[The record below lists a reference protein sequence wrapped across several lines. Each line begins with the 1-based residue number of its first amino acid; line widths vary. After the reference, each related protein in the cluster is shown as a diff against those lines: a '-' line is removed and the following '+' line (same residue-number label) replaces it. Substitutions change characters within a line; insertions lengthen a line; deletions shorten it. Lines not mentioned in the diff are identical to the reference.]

1 MSFYYEQINKNQNN
15 SHFQYKISNTQKKKS
30 PLHHLEK
37 LKYKTPKTNQLKKIE
52 NKLLISGDRFIP
64 LKNDRENYQNFLLKS
79 SKNNLN
85 SLINDSDS
93 FSSYP
98 KKIKET
104 LNYSNMILNSL
115 LIKCEDYSINK
126 TNNSINNSI
135 NLNLKKQNS
144 ILSFSQKNR
153 NIHSLPF
160 LNSINSINNFLL
172 KKNQKRQISKTAEK
186 MLDAPNLLDNFY
198 LNLLDWG
205 SKNILSVAL
214 SNEVYLLNT
223 ETFQTQLLMSLP
235 ENINITSLSWINSG
249 TVLSIGNI
257 YGEIQLYD
265 TIKLEKI
272 RTMTG
277 NYGRISSL
285 NWNNYILSSG
295 GKDQKIFN
303 HDVRKKKHIISQLKG
318 HKGEVCQLKYNNDG
332 LLLAS
337 GGNDNLCLIWDV
349 RNLNNKLNDIS
360 NYNEFNGNKPLITL
374 NYHRGA
380 IKAISWCPWIR
391 NFICTGGGNKDQSI
405 KFFSIDNNNLVNS
418 INTGSQVCCLL
429 WNKREKELIS
439 SHGFNKNQ
447 ICIWNYPKM
456 NKVAELKG
464 HMKRVLY
471 LTMSPDECFIASGAG
486 DETLRF
492 WRINDKIIEVSKDED
507 DDMFLFSH
515 VR

>member
-1 MSFYYEQINKNQNN
+1 MSFYYDEINKNLNN
-15 SHFQYKISNTQKKKS
+15 SHFQHKISNTHKKKS

-37 LKYKTPKTNQLKKIE
+37 LKYKTPKTSQLKKID
-52 NKLLISGDRFIP
+52 NKLLITGDRFIP

-79 SKNNLN
+79 SKNNF
-85 SLINDSDS
+85 ISDS
-93 FSSYP
+93 FSPYP

-135 NLNLKKQNS
+135 NLNLKKQDS

-160 LNSINSINNFLL
+160 LNSINNFFQNTNFLL
-172 KKNQKRQISKTAEK
+172 KKNHKRHISKTAEK

-223 ETFQTQLLMSLP
+223 ETFQTQLLMSLS
-235 ENINITSLSWINSG
+235 ENVKITSLSWINSG
-249 TVLSIGNI
+249 TVLAIGNQF
-257 YGEIQLYD
+257 GEILLYD

-272 RTMTG
+272 RSMSG
-277 NYGRISSL
+277 NYGRVGTLS
-285 NWNNYILSSG
+285 WNNYILSSG

-303 HDVRKKKHIISQLKG
+303 HDVRIKKHIISQLKG
-318 HKGEVCQLKYNNDG
+318 HKGEICQLKYNNDG

-349 RNLNNKLNDIS
+349 RKINNKLNDIS
-360 NYNEFNGNKPLITL
+360 NYNEINGNKPLITI
-374 NYHRGA
+374 NYHLGA
-380 IKAISWCPWIR
+380 VKAISWCPWIR
-391 NFICTGGGNKDQSI
+391 NFIATGGGNNDQSI
-405 KFFSIDNNNLVNS
+405 KFFNVDNNNLVNC

-439 SHGFNKNQ
+439 SHGFNKNY

-456 NKVAELKG
+456 NKVTELKG
-464 HMKRVLY
+464 HMMRVLY

-492 WRINDKIIEVSKDED
+492 WRINDKIVEISKDED
-507 DDMFLFSH
+507 DDLFLFSH

>member
-1 MSFYYEQINKNQNN
+1 MSFYYDEINKNLNN
-15 SHFQYKISNTQKKKS
+15 SHFQHKISNTHKKKS

-37 LKYKTPKTNQLKKIE
+37 LKYKTPKTSQLKKID
-52 NKLLISGDRFIP
+52 NKLLITGDRFIP

-79 SKNNLN
+79 SKNNF
-85 SLINDSDS
+85 ISDS
-93 FSSYP
+93 FSPYP

-135 NLNLKKQNS
+135 NLNLKKQDS

-160 LNSINSINNFLL
+160 LNSINNFFQNTNFLL
-172 KKNQKRQISKTAEK
+172 KKNHKRHISKTAEK

-223 ETFQTQLLMSLP
+223 ETFQTQLLMSLS
-235 ENINITSLSWINSG
+235 ENVKITSLSWINSG
-249 TVLSIGNI
+249 TVLAIGNQF
-257 YGEIQLYD
+257 GEILLYD

-272 RTMTG
+272 RSMSG
-277 NYGRISSL
+277 NYGRVGTLS
-285 NWNNYILSSG
+285 WNNYILSSG

-303 HDVRKKKHIISQLKG
+303 HDVRIKKHIISQLKG
-318 HKGEVCQLKYNNDG
+318 HKGEICQLKYNNDG

-349 RNLNNKLNDIS
+349 RKINNKLNDIS
-360 NYNEFNGNKPLITL
+360 NYNEINGNKPLITI
-374 NYHRGA
+374 NYHLGA
-380 IKAISWCPWIR
+380 VKAISWCPWIR
-391 NFICTGGGNKDQSI
+391 NFIATGGGNNDQSI
-405 KFFSIDNNNLVNS
+405 KFFNVDNNNLVNC

-439 SHGFNKNQ
+439 SHGFNKNH

-456 NKVAELKG
+456 NKVTELKG
-464 HMKRVLY
+464 HMMRVLY

-492 WRINDKIIEVSKDED
+492 WRINDKIVEISKDED
-507 DDMFLFSH
+507 DDLFLFSH

>member
-1 MSFYYEQINKNQNN
+1 
-15 SHFQYKISNTQKKKS
+15 
-30 PLHHLEK
+30 
-37 LKYKTPKTNQLKKIE
+37 
-52 NKLLISGDRFIP
+52 
-64 LKNDRENYQNFLLKS
+64 
-79 SKNNLN
+79 
-85 SLINDSDS
+85 
-93 FSSYP
+93 
-98 KKIKET
+98 
-104 LNYSNMILNSL
+104 MILNSL

-135 NLNLKKQNS
+135 NLNLKKQDS

-160 LNSINSINNFLL
+160 LNSINNFFQNTNFLL
-172 KKNQKRQISKTAEK
+172 KKNHKRHISKTAEK

-223 ETFQTQLLMSLP
+223 ETFQTQLLMSLS
-235 ENINITSLSWINSG
+235 ENVKITSLSWINSG
-249 TVLSIGNI
+249 TVLAIGNQF
-257 YGEIQLYD
+257 GEILLYD

-272 RTMTG
+272 RSMSG
-277 NYGRISSL
+277 NYGRVGTLS
-285 NWNNYILSSG
+285 WNNYILSSG

-303 HDVRKKKHIISQLKG
+303 HDVRIKKHIISQLKG
-318 HKGEVCQLKYNNDG
+318 HKGEICQLKYNNDG

-349 RNLNNKLNDIS
+349 RKINNKLNDIS
-360 NYNEFNGNKPLITL
+360 NYNEINGNKPLITI
-374 NYHRGA
+374 NYHLGA
-380 IKAISWCPWIR
+380 VKAISWCPWIR
-391 NFICTGGGNKDQSI
+391 NFIATGGGNNDQSI
-405 KFFSIDNNNLVNS
+405 KFFNVDNNNLVNC

-439 SHGFNKNQ
+439 SHGFNKNH

-456 NKVAELKG
+456 NKVTELKG
-464 HMKRVLY
+464 HMMRVLY

-492 WRINDKIIEVSKDED
+492 WRINDKIVEISKDED
-507 DDMFLFSH
+507 DDLFLFSH